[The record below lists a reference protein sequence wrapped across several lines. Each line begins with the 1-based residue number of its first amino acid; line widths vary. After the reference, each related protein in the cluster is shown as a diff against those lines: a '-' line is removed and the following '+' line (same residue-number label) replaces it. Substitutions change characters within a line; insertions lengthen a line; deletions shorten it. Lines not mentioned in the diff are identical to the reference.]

1 MHIFIYND
9 LWHYSLYVPVC
20 IAFLVMDES
29 VILACFVIIL
39 LYICTWKWNKRDK
52 CLKKNKNY
60 DLFLNYCV
68 GYSSILFKPSKGEC
82 IQNIPSTP
90 RLTKHELLLVTKISP
105 KTDSVKLPGLFK
117 PSKGECIQNIH
128 SHPPFLNV
136 NFSKWQKLHLKL
148 VKLNRLSTWF
158 L

>member
-1 MHIFIYND
+1 MALF
-9 LWHYSLYVPVC
+9 
-20 IAFLVMDES
+20 F
-29 VILACFVIIL
+29 
-39 LYICTWKWNKRDK
+39 ICTGMYRFSCHGWISDIGLLCYYINVHENGIKETNVSKRIRIMT
-52 CLKKNKNY
+52 
-60 DLFLNYCV
+60 V

-90 RLTKHELLLVTKISP
+90 RLTKHELLLVTKIPP